1 MVITFFLSP
10 KSSDCFYTP
19 TNSFKPKDSFAVGNN
34 SEKPQI
40 LTFMKLE
47 NNKCWTKND
56 QFCVYF
62 ADNNKNPKFTELI
75 FFTF

>member
-40 LTFMKLE
+40 LTVMKLE
-47 NNKCWTKND
+47 NNKCWT
-56 QFCVYF
+56 
-62 ADNNKNPKFTELI
+62 I
-75 FFTF
+75 FQKRREKMIDISTLLSTRTN